1 MDEGLR
7 NFLLCA
13 PIYAPGLIVILVVA
27 LVWAIDRAARKKG
40 PPDDKGEGPPG
51 DGGPP
56 GSG

>member
-27 LVWAIDRAARKKG
+27 LVWAVDRAARKKG

-51 DGGPP
+51 DAA
-56 GSG
+56 